1 LRGAGNLDIV
11 VDASVI
17 LSAYLPDE
25 NMPFAQKLLK
35 DYALG
40 RINLYGPRLLLLE
53 LLNACLVAE
62 KRGKVNAQLINK
74 LMEEIIGLQINWVE
88 VEAQIKEV
96 FAISKRFN
104 LTAYDACYVV
114 AAQMKGCILVTRDQ
128 KLYNAVKNSLSFVIA
143 LESIMDPEIR
153 TAKR

>member
-1 LRGAGNLDIV
+1 MDIV
-11 VDASVI
+11 VDARVI

-25 NMPFAQKLLK
+25 NMPFAQKLLE

-62 KRGKVNAQLINK
+62 KRSGVNAQLINK

-88 VEAQIKEV
+88 VEAQIKEI
-96 FAISKRFN
+96 FDLSKRFN

-128 KLYNAVKNSLSFVIA
+128 KLYNAVKNYLSFVIT
-143 LESIMDPEIR
+143 LESYS
-153 TAKR
+153 